1 MKAFIKLIPVAAA
14 ALALVSCNN
23 EDFFGDA
30 SQNAKRTM
38 EVTVEAGSTTRAN
51 YYYDGEADR
60 VFFTVGDKL
69 RAYDAAIQK
78 YDEFELKEGQ
88 EFFTTETEY
97 VATHAKAIYPAENV
111 SYGGWIPGEDGG
123 TLTALVHMPAAMA
136 YSKASQS
143 TVNGYPAFTSTL
155 PMWGDVDESAGHL
168 TANLRF
174 LTSYIVLTVNNGAGK
189 FDKIIVES
197 QKANGDPNDAMPLT
211 GYFDAEL
218 KTNGQLKKST
228 NPAITAGYN
237 AAAATLT
244 INVESSNLAYNS
256 DLYIPII
263 PGTYPKLKV
272 SYKKGEDAAVEV
284 KTWENKEFK
293 RGSGKTAKYTFAA
306 EAKFSGEILPY
317 DITEVLNQYK
327 DAGSDVT
334 VDIMMNKGTA
344 TPASPVNTALVTE
357 DKSSSVYHTITI
369 PSDMKSNLTVN
380 FVSYGDGTGTA
391 VITPAAAKALRIVGG
406 NPAKKVTFNFGTIE
420 ISTGDLEIETDCPFE
435 LQGTTTTNVTVKKT
449 AGLTLSD
456 FTANTAGKTVTV
468 ESGEV
473 TVGKNEHPA
482 TVKSLVTFANTT
494 IDNPA
499 TTISTLTLSKGCTE
513 VNLNNGVI
521 ETLDY
526 NGTAE
531 KKIAANV
538 TVTSKGISAIGTHT
552 TTNINS
558 KTTTFKS
565 SLTATPA
572 DIKTAFAT
580 EAAAKINATTG
591 NIFTAAQLAVVDGT
605 AAKYILEAN
614 ITGFEKP
621 WVPVALSKAFDG
633 NGKTITGLNN
643 SLFGAISAAV
653 TVEKLTLANPTVAV
667 ANSEEAGL
675 GALAQKVT
683 AGATLSK
690 IGVTGATLG
699 VDAGVATE
707 SSNNIGGLVGF
718 FKPAAAAELTINDC
732 YVTGTIKGYH
742 NMGGFIGL
750 VKGDA
755 GKAPTVTI
763 NNTAALATKS
773 AVSFVKT
780 LEINTARNNKYGR
793 VGTFIGSLDGTN
805 VAPVVTIGGNAA
817 YNNAYAQFA
826 TSTIDASSLKFDR
839 NNWDA
844 NVGGKDGVCTYKGMS
859 FKNYEIGYSIV
870 TNMGDITLYNVDNV
884 GSSDI
889 TNAGGVKIVKNT
901 KFKALLQYA
910 SFAENAE

>member
-51 YYYDGEADR
+51 YYYDGSADR

-78 YDEFELKEGQ
+78 YDEFELKEGE

-111 SYGGWIPGEDGG
+111 SYGGWVPGEDGG
-123 TLTALVHMPAAMA
+123 TLTALVHMPATMA

-189 FDKIIVES
+189 FDKILVES
-197 QKANGDPNDAMPLT
+197 LDGDGNPNLAMPLT

-228 NPAITAGYN
+228 NPAITAGYTVG
-237 AAAATLT
+237 ATKLT
-244 INVESSNLAYNS
+244 IDVNSANLAYNS

-263 PGTYPKLKV
+263 PGTYPKLRV
-272 SYKKGEDAAVEV
+272 SYKKEDAPAVEI
-284 KTWENKEFK
+284 KTWTGKEFK
-293 RGSGKTAKYTFAA
+293 RGSGKTATQTFAA
-306 EAKFSGEILPY
+306 EAKFTGDILPY
-317 DITEVLNQYK
+317 DVTEVLNQYK

-334 VDIMMNKGTA
+334 VDIVFNA
-344 TPASPVNTALVTE
+344 NNTQLITE
-357 DKSSSVYHTITI
+357 DKTSSVYHTITI

-380 FVSYGDGTGTA
+380 FTNGAAYTGLA
-391 VITPAAAKALRIVGG
+391 VAPNAAKPLRIVGG
-406 NPAKKVTFNFGTIE
+406 NPAKKVTFNFGAIE
-420 ISTGDLEIETDCPFE
+420 IGTGDLEIETDCPFE

-456 FTANTAGKTVTV
+456 FTANTVDKTVTV

-494 IDNPA
+494 IDNSQ
-499 TTISTLTLSKGCTE
+499 TTITTLTLSKGCTE

-552 TTNINS
+552 TTNING
-558 KTTTFKS
+558 KTTTFNS

-572 DIKTAFAT
+572 DILAAFNT
-580 EAAAKINATTG
+580 EAKAKINDATG
-591 NIFTAAQLAVVDGT
+591 NIFTAAQLAAVKGT
-605 AAKYILEAN
+605 AAAYKLEAN

-633 NGKTITGLNN
+633 NNKTITGLNN

-683 AGATLSK
+683 AAATLSK

-718 FKPAAAAELTINDC
+718 FKPAAAATLTINDC

-750 VKGDA
+750 VDGTTA
-755 GKAPTVTI
+755 APSVTI

-793 VGTFIGSLDGTN
+793 VGTFIGSLAGTN
-805 VAPVVTIGGNAA
+805 AAAAVTIGGNAA

-826 TSTIDASSLKFDR
+826 TSTVDATALKFER
-839 NNWDA
+839 NNWDEVIETK
-844 NVGGKDGVCTYKGMS
+844 NGVSTYKGMIWS
-859 FKNYEIGYSIV
+859 ANEIGYS
-870 TNMGDITLYNVDNV
+870 TTAPTTLSLYNK
-884 GSSDI
+884 
-889 TNAGGVKIVKNT
+889 TAFAAKYTGVTPNIAKDAT
-901 KFKALLQYA
+901 YA
-910 SFAENAE
+910 SSINARNWVENAE

>member
-51 YYYDGEADR
+51 YYYDGSADR

-78 YDEFELKEGQ
+78 YDEFQLKEGQ

-111 SYGGWIPGEDGG
+111 SYGGWTPGEDGG
-123 TLTALVHMPAAMA
+123 TLTALVHMPKDME

-197 QKANGDPNDAMPLT
+197 QKANGDANPDMPLT

-237 AAAATLT
+237 EAATKLT
-244 INVESSNLAYNS
+244 INVESTNLAYNS

-272 SYKKGEDAAVEV
+272 SCSKGTDPAVEV

-306 EAKFSGEILPY
+306 EAKFSGDILPY

-334 VDIMMNKGTA
+334 VDILMNKGTA
-344 TPASPVNTALVTE
+344 DPPSPVNTALVTE
-357 DKSSSVYHTITI
+357 NKSSSVYHTITI

-380 FVSYGDGTGTA
+380 FKSYGDGTGTA
-391 VITPAAAKALRIVGG
+391 AIRPAAAKALRIVGG
-406 NPAKKVTFNFGTIE
+406 NPAKKVTFNFGAIE
-420 ISTGDLEIETDCPFE
+420 IGTGDLEIETDCPFE

-456 FTANTAGKTVTV
+456 FVADTDEKTVTV

-482 TVKSLVTFANTT
+482 TIKSLVTFANTT
-494 IDNPA
+494 IDDKN
-499 TTISTLTLSKGCTE
+499 TLIRTLTLSKGCTA
-513 VNLNNGVI
+513 VNLNNGI
-521 ETLDY
+521 INTLAY

-531 KKIAANV
+531 KKIADNV
-538 TVTSKGISAIGTHT
+538 TVISKGISAIGTHDK
-552 TTNINS
+552 TNINS
-558 KTTTFKS
+558 KTTTFS
-565 SLTATPA
+565 SSFTETTTAILA
-572 DIKTAFAT
+572 KFVD
-580 EAAAKINATTG
+580 EGAAKINSTHG
-591 NIFTAAQLAVVDGT
+591 NIFTAAQLAAVGGT
-605 AAKYILEAN
+605 ADEYTLEAN
-614 ITGFEKP
+614 ITAFQKP
-621 WVPVALSKAFDG
+621 WASIALSKDFHG
-633 NGKTITGLNN
+633 NNKTITGLNN
-643 SLFGAISAAV
+643 SLFSAISAAV
-653 TVEKLTLANPTVAV
+653 TVENLKLANPTVAV

-718 FKPAAAAELTINDC
+718 FTPTAEATLTINDC

-755 GKAPTVTI
+755 GKAPTVVI
-763 NNTAALATKS
+763 NNTAALTTKS

-793 VGTFIGSLDGTN
+793 VGTFIGSLDGTA
-805 VAPVVTIGGNAA
+805 VAPVVTIGGNAPH
-817 YNNAYAQFA
+817 NNAYAQFA
-826 TSTIDASSLKFDR
+826 TSTVDAAALKFDR

-844 NVGGKDGVCTYKGMS
+844 TVGGKDGVCTYKGMS

-870 TNMGDITLYNVDNV
+870 NHMGNITLYNVDNV

-901 KFKALLQYA
+901 KFKDLLQYA